1 MSVDK
6 LGDLRV
12 HRGRIAQHM
21 HDELL
26 REYLK
31 QHLNELVQ
39 QKELIID
46 GKVKTQIATLDLP
59 TLKYGEDSP
68 VLARGGGRGQG
79 SGGQGQGAEDE
90 IQVLGGLLGGDHH
103 GKELRVELDFDE
115 FVRLAQEVLLE
126 EIKLPVLNEPSR
138 SGEVETDEMPELD
151 DLDRIGLRPDLN
163 LEETMTQAL
172 MRNVRERGVP
182 EYDVELSQDGWYFVE
197 DPTDYQNHRSV
208 EIYVL
213 DISGSMRGEYLSLVR
228 KTIFVLWHYLER
240 RYPTNLRRYVVFQDV
255 AEEKTRDEFFCVES
269 SGGTH
274 ISAGFEK
281 SMDLLHGVTEYDK
294 FLFMFTDGETSSGD
308 FDLAKKRYEEALGKF
323 DLVCY
328 GHVNPGGRGVGGFSE
343 YVAETSRRHPNA
355 TFSNL
360 VDVESIRAAVAEF
373 LAFFRSERAGGKR
386 WNRTARSL
394 SASRR

>member
-1 MSVDK
+1 MSIDRS
-6 LGDLRV
+6 GQLRV
-12 HRGRIAQHM
+12 HRGRIAQHK
-21 HDELL
+21 HDQLL

-31 QHLNELVQ
+31 QHLNELIQ

-68 VLARGGGRGQG
+68 VLARGGGQGQG
-79 SGGQGQGAEDE
+79 SGGQGQGADDE

-126 EIKLPVLNEPSR
+126 EIKLPVINEPSR

-163 LEETMTQAL
+163 LEETMVQAL
-172 MRNVRERGVP
+172 LRNVRERGVADF
-182 EYDVELSQDGWYFVE
+182 DVELSQDGWYFVE
-197 DPTDYQNHRSV
+197 DPTDHQNHRSI
-208 EIYVL
+208 ETYVL

-228 KTIFVLWHYLER
+228 KTIFVLWYYLER
-240 RYPTNLRRYVVFQDV
+240 RYPTNLRRYIVFQDV

-281 SMDLLHGVTEYDK
+281 SMELLHGVTEYDK

-355 TFSNL
+355 TFANL
-360 VDVESIRAAVAEF
+360 VDIESIRQAVAEF

-386 WNRTARSL
+386 WKRTARSS